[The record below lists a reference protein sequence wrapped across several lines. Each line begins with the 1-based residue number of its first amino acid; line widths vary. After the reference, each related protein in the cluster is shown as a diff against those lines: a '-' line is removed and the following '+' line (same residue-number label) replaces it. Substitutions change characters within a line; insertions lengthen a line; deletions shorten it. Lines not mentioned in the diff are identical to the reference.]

1 MTDASVR
8 AQTPALW
15 PFFLVASFLLSVVFS
30 ALTPSFQ
37 TPDELDHVKR
47 AYLLSTGQLFL
58 HADDG
63 KPSGG
68 EVDTGLLAYMYHFT
82 PLVGK
87 RAHKITAEELARSE
101 SVSWSGQTLYQAPSG
116 TAYYFPA
123 VYIPQATGLAAG
135 RLLGLSVADS
145 YRLARL
151 LSLAAAIA
159 LLVLAFRL
167 FTPPAGALA
176 LLVLPMTLF
185 QFGGAVL
192 DPVATGLT
200 FLAVSA
206 FMRLASDGALAGQRV
221 FAALVAGTFLVCASR
236 ANMLPLLALPFA
248 AAWFT
253 RDRRHAWIALGVSVF
268 VLAWTAITIKT
279 TVYAPGPRDADH
291 AGRLVH
297 YLTHPGEL
305 SHMLWVTWS
314 HPVRM
319 AEYWESFLGVL
330 GWLDIGFPAP
340 FYAWAGTA
348 FLATVV
354 TSFATHS
361 WRSLCVA
368 RLLLALIC
376 VSAIL
381 LTFLALLVQW
391 TEPGSYLIEGVQGRY
406 FLIPAV
412 CLAYALL
419 SQPQPRPKP
428 LHLLS
433 HGLLAALTCIS
444 AYGTAKL
451 LADRYYMQPIP
462 SQAALTY
469 TLRTGS
475 LLQDDAALPLTLPQ
489 AGTGEAVPAESVRL
503 LMDIKSRMTDPA
515 ANATLRLWEA
525 DGSEHR
531 FTVPLS
537 NVKEGDYLAVP
548 VDGKS
553 YIRGELQADD
563 ENGISMWES
572 VDANGKR
579 AHCVA
584 VQSMDG
590 AIHAVPGCPLP

>member
-15 PFFLVASFLLSVVFS
+15 PYFLVATFLLSVVFS

-58 HADDG
+58 HADEG

-87 RAHKITAEELARSE
+87 RAHKVTAEELAQSE

-135 RLLGLSVADS
+135 RLLGMSVADS

-151 LSLAAAIA
+151 LSLTAAIA
-159 LLVLAFRL
+159 LLVLAFRM

-176 LLVLPMTLF
+176 LLVLPMTVF

-206 FMRLASDGALAGQRV
+206 FMRLASDGALAGRRV
-221 FAALVAGTFLVCASR
+221 FAALVVGTFLVCASR

-291 AGRLVH
+291 AARLVH

-305 SHMLWVTWS
+305 THMLWVTWS

-340 FYAWAGTA
+340 FYVWAGTA
-348 FLATVV
+348 FLATVA
-354 TSFATHS
+354 TSFATGS
-361 WRSLCVA
+361 WRSLIAA
-368 RLLLALIC
+368 RLLLVLIC

-419 SQPQPRPKP
+419 SQPQPRPRL
-428 LHLLS
+428 LHLFS
-433 HGLLAALTCIS
+433 HALLAGLTCIS

-451 LADRYYMQPIP
+451 LADRYYMQPTRP
-462 SQAALTY
+462 QAMLTY
-469 TLRTGS
+469 TLQAGS
-475 LLQDDAALPLTLPQ
+475 PLQADVPLPLTLPQ
-489 AGTGEAVPAESVRL
+489 ADSSDAQVGSVGL
-503 LMDIKSRMTDPA
+503 LLDIKAQLADPA
-515 ANATLRLWEA
+515 ANAILRLWER

-531 FTVPLS
+531 FKVPLAD
-537 NVKEGDYLAVP
+537 VQDGQYLSVP
-548 VDGKS
+548 VDGRAYVK
-553 YIRGELQADD
+553 GELQAGD
-563 ENGISMWES
+563 EDGISMWES
-572 VDANGKR
+572 VDSSGKR
-579 AHCVA
+579 
-584 VQSMDG
+584 VQCLALQSVDG
-590 AIHAVPGCPLP
+590 ATHAVPGCPLP